1 MSSIKKREYYE
12 ISQPEESLKHSIV
25 QTDKVSLQD
34 KENQNSMNTSTQ
46 SLKRKPTN
54 KRNLQSSSVVSTRS
68 KVSQISTVVLKK
80 LENKKKAIQLA
91 VSRAPLLL
99 MSSNLSTRS
108 DQKEVIRKGKP
119 YFSLMDLKIT
129 QMRQEL
135 ILEMLNDSPFP
146 KKDKKSERT
155 L

>member
-1 MSSIKKREYYE
+1 MSSIKKRDYFE
-12 ISQPEESLKHSIV
+12 ISQPEESLKDSLV
-25 QTDKVSLQD
+25 QTEKVSLQD
-34 KENQNSMNTSTQ
+34 KENQNSLNTSTQ

-54 KRNLQSSSVVSTRS
+54 KRNLQSSIVSTRS

-80 LENKKKAIQLA
+80 VENKKKAIQLA

-99 MSSNLSTRS
+99 MNSNISTRS
-108 DQKEVIRKGKP
+108 DQKEGIRKRQP
-119 YFSLMDLKIT
+119 YFSIMDLQIT

-135 ILEMLNDSPFP
+135 ILEMLNDNPFP
-146 KKDKKSERT
+146 KRDKKSERT